1 MTGYHT
7 VYPAWRGETVYLIGC
22 GPSVR
27 PADVDRLRGRR
38 VIAINDSVFLAPWAD
53 VCYACDARWW
63 QTRAPKLT
71 GYRGF
76 RVTLADVPETL
87 RLRNTGETGLE
98 TEPNGLRTGKN
109 SGYQAINLAYHL
121 GASRIVLLGYDM
133 RVVGGALHWS
143 ARPELQTAAGF
154 SRTLAAMLPMFDTL
168 VEPLRAAG
176 VEVLNATPGSALRC
190 WPMVW
195 LEDVMTAVVG

>member
-1 MTGYHT
+1 ML
-7 VYPAWRGETVYLIGC
+7 AASWRGETAFLLGC

-27 PADVDRLRGRR
+27 RADVERLHGRR

-53 VCYACDARWW
+53 VLYACDARWW
-63 QTRAPKLT
+63 QTRAPRLN
-71 GYRGF
+71 GYRGL
-76 RVTLADVPETL
+76 RVTLSDVPGTL
-87 RLRNTGETGLE
+87 RLRNTGETGME
-98 TEPNGLRTGKN
+98 TEPDGLRTGKN

-121 GASRIVLLGYDM
+121 GATRIVLLGYDM
-133 RVVGGALHWS
+133 RIGRAGELHWN
-143 ARPELQTAAGF
+143 ARPELQTASGF

-190 WPMVW
+190 WPCVT
-195 LEDVMTAVVG
+195 LESCCR